1 MTHYFDRIRQ
11 QMQANWEKPALC
23 DYKGDIFTFCDTAI
37 QIERLHLL
45 FEQMGIQKGDRIALC
60 GKNQARWAVA
70 FLAINTYEAVV
81 VPLLANFHPDNI
93 RNILNISECKMLFT
107 DVEIWQ
113 GMGEGNL
120 GGLRQA
126 ISLADF
132 EPLWCEETDREKHA
146 RINGLFDQKYPHG
159 MTADDVHY
167 PTDNDK
173 ELAIINYT
181 SGSTGDPK
189 GVMLR
194 YECFSAN
201 VEYGQANMPSS
212 PNDTLLS
219 ILPLAHMFGMVFELL
234 YPLCGGTPIYF
245 LGKAPSPSILM
256 KALRDVRPYLIT
268 AVPMIFEKIYG
279 KKIKPLL
286 SKPMV
291 RSLMYVPFIQKFIFK
306 KIRREIDATFGG
318 NIRLYIMGG
327 AAVNPE
333 VERFFHKIGLH
344 FTIGYGMTEAAPL
357 LTYERWDKFVLRS
370 CGKAMS
376 FLQLRI
382 DSDNPSRKPGEIQ
395 AKGISLFSGYYKNEE
410 ATRAAF
416 TDDGWFRTG
425 DTGVIDKA
433 GNVFIRGRLKSMLL
447 SSNGQNIYP
456 EEIESIIINQPF
468 VLEAVVVMRNDK
480 LVALCLLDQDAMRK
494 NGVGQVEVVNEIV
507 RATNEQTDPYSK
519 ISAVEVRT
527 EPFEKTA
534 KLSIKRYLYS

>member
-1 MTHYFDRIRQ
+1 MRT
-11 QMQANWEKPALC
+11 NWEKPALC
-23 DYKGDIFTFCDTAI
+23 DYKGKKFTFCDTAT
-37 QIERLHLL
+37 QIEKLHLL
-45 FEQMGIQKGDRIALC
+45 FEQIGLQKGDKIALC
-60 GKNQARWAVA
+60 GKNQARWAMA

-93 RNILNISECKMLFT
+93 RNIIDISECKMLFT
-107 DVEIWQ
+107 DVEIWKS
-113 GMGEGNL
+113 MGEEEPTGKMRL
-120 GGLRQA
+120 VV
-126 ISLADF
+126 SLADF
-132 EPLWCEETDREKHA
+132 EPLWCDETDRAIHA
-146 RINGLFDQKYPHG
+146 RIDDLFNQKYPHG

-173 ELAIINYT
+173 ELAMINYT

-201 VEYGQANMPSS
+201 VEYGQDNMPSS
-212 PNDTLLS
+212 PDDTLLS

-234 YPLCGGTPIYF
+234 YPLSGGTPIYF

-256 KALRDVRPYLIT
+256 NALRDVRPYLIT
-268 AVPMIFEKIYG
+268 AVPMVFEKIYR
-279 KKIKPLL
+279 KKIKPMLG
-286 SKPMV
+286 KPTM
-291 RSLMYVPFIQKFIFK
+291 RALMYVPFIQKYIFK
-306 KIRREIDATFGG
+306 KIRQEIDATFGG

-357 LTYERWDKFVLRS
+357 LAYERWDKFVLRS
-370 CGKAMS
+370 CGKAIS
-376 FLQLRI
+376 CLQLRI
-382 DSDNPSRKPGEIQ
+382 DSNNPSRTPGEIQ
-395 AKGISLFSGYYKNEE
+395 AKGISLFSGYYRNEE

-416 TDDGWFRTG
+416 TADGWFRTG
-425 DTGVIDKA
+425 DTGVIDKS
-433 GNVFIRGRLKSMLL
+433 GNLFIRGRLKSMLL

-468 VLEAVVVMRNDK
+468 VLETVVVMRNDK
-480 LVALCLLDQDAMRK
+480 LVALCLLDQDAMK
-494 NGVGQVEVVNEIV
+494 KCNADQADVINEIIRV
-507 RATNEQTDPYSK
+507 TNEQTDPYSK
-519 ISAVEVRT
+519 ISYVEVRT

-534 KLSIKRYLYS
+534 KMSIKRYLYS

>member
-1 MTHYFDRIRQ
+1 MHT
-11 QMQANWEKPALC
+11 NWKRPALC
-23 DYKGDIFTFCDTAI
+23 DYKGDQFTFCDTAT
-37 QIERLHLL
+37 QIEKLHLL
-45 FEQMGIQKGDRIALC
+45 FEQLGLRKGDKVALC

-70 FLAINTYEAVV
+70 FLAINTYEAVI
-81 VPLLANFHPDNI
+81 VPLLSTFHPDNI
-93 RNILNISECKMLFT
+93 RNIVNISECKVLFT
-107 DVEIWQ
+107 DAEIWQ
-113 GMGEGNL
+113 NMDIAEMGGM
-120 GGLRQA
+120 RQV

-132 EPLWCEETDREKHA
+132 KPLWCGEADRA
-146 RINGLFDQKYPHG
+146 VFTRIDSLFSQKFPHG
-159 MTADDVHY
+159 MTANDVHY
-167 PTDNDK
+167 PTANDK
-173 ELAIINYT
+173 ELAMINYT

-194 YECFSAN
+194 YECFSAD
-201 VEYGQANMPSS
+201 VEYGQDNMPSS
-212 PNDTLLS
+212 YSDTLLS

-245 LGKAPSPSILM
+245 LGKAPSPSILV
-256 KALRDVRPYLIT
+256 KALHDVRPYLIT
-268 AVPMIFEKIYG
+268 AVPMVFEKMYR
-279 KKIKPLL
+279 KKIKPTLN
-286 SKPMV
+286 KPLM

-306 KIRREIDATFGG
+306 KIRQSIDATFGG

-333 VERFFHKIGLH
+333 VEKFFHKIGLH
-344 FTIGYGMTEAAPL
+344 FTIGYGMTEATPL
-357 LTYERWDKFVLRS
+357 LAYERWNKFVLRS
-370 CGKAMS
+370 CGKAIS
-376 FLQLRI
+376 CVQLRI
-382 DSDNPSRKPGEIQ
+382 DSDDPHHKPGEIQ

-456 EEIESIIINQPF
+456 EEIESIINNQPF
-468 VLEAVVVMRNDK
+468 VIETVVVMRNDK
-480 LVALCLLDQDAMRK
+480 LVALCLLDQDEMKKCGAD
-494 NGVGQVEVVNEIV
+494 QATVVSDIIST
-507 RATNEQTDPYSK
+507 TNEQTDQYSK

-527 EPFEKTA
+527 EPFAKTA